1 MTTTWDLFH
10 GAALALV
17 GAGTVKQR
25 LAFAYRQFLFD
36 LDPES
41 LPRELRNDYQW
52 LSEKLTSGRAVGG
65 LGVVE
70 ATVRKMSDP
79 DATRCA
85 ERIVEMFSVLTETA
99 TQSHVARTHGLRAV
113 KGGG

>member
-17 GAGTVKQR
+17 GTGTVKQR
-25 LAFAYRQFLFD
+25 VALAYRRHLSN
-36 LDPES
+36 LDVDT
-41 LPRELRNDYQW
+41 LPRDLRNDYQW
-52 LSEKLTSGRAVGG
+52 LRERLTSGRAVGG

-79 DATRCA
+79 EASQCA
-85 ERIVEMFSVLTETA
+85 ERIVEMFSVLTATE
-99 TQSHVARTHGLRAV
+99 TQSHVARTHGLRAIN
-113 KGGG
+113 GGG

>member
-17 GAGTVKQR
+17 GAGSVKQR
-25 LAFAYRQFLFD
+25 LAHAYRRYLFD
-36 LDPES
+36 LDADS
-41 LPRELRNDYQW
+41 LPRELRTDFQW
-52 LSEKLTSGRAVGG
+52 LSERLTSGRAVGG

-79 DATRCA
+79 EASRCA
-85 ERIVEMFSVLTETA
+85 ERIIEMFSVLTETQPHA
-99 TQSHVARTHGLRAV
+99 ARTHGLRAV